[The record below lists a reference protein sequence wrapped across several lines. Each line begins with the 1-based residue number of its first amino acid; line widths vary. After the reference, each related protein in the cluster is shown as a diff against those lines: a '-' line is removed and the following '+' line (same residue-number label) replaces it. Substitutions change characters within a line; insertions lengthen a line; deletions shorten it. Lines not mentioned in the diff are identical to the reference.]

1 MFQQSYESY
10 SRNFIS
16 CYKSSIFILFFFLVK
31 ATDFW
36 SQLCIKCF
44 SKSSCMML
52 RPFPLRLMDF
62 MISYRIRSCISV
74 ASPQFSAQMGQ
85 TVTTI
90 FFTSWYVG
98 RGHYALDPTI
108 KDKSVHFPILQM
120 LWALDH
126 ACAEISIATDVS
138 RTYLLEQFT
147 CHDNVVRTIENW
159 CRHLDCRVIQCML
172 PKLSDLVGNE
182 PSPIK
187 RGKTTSQHQVHH
199 NSARA
204 IMVSSLHQASQ
215 PKRQKSQSYGHCGQF
230 VIYTVCI
237 CECVQRFRWRT

>member
-1 MFQQSYESY
+1 
-10 SRNFIS
+10 
-16 CYKSSIFILFFFLVK
+16 
-31 ATDFW
+31 
-36 SQLCIKCF
+36 
-44 SKSSCMML
+44 
-52 RPFPLRLMDF
+52 

-147 CHDNVVRTIENW
+147 CHDYVVRTIENW

-172 PKLSDLVGNE
+172 PKLSDLVGDE
-182 PSPIK
+182 LSPIK
-187 RGKTTSQHQVHH
+187 KGKTSQHQVHY

-215 PKRQKSQSYGHCGQF
+215 PKRQKSQSYRHC
-230 VIYTVCI
+230 
-237 CECVQRFRWRT
+237 

>member
-1 MFQQSYESY
+1 MFQQSYKSY
-10 SRNFIS
+10 SRKFIS

-36 SQLCIKCF
+36 FQLCFKCF

-74 ASPQFSAQMGQ
+74 ASPQLSAQMSQ

-98 RGHYALDPTI
+98 RGHYVLDPTI

-126 ACAEISIATDVS
+126 ACAEIS
-138 RTYLLEQFT
+138 
-147 CHDNVVRTIENW
+147 N
-159 CRHLDCRVIQCML
+159 
-172 PKLSDLVGNE
+172 KLIIGNTG
-182 PSPIK
+182 
-187 RGKTTSQHQVHH
+187 R
-199 NSARA
+199 
-204 IMVSSLHQASQ
+204 
-215 PKRQKSQSYGHCGQF
+215 
-230 VIYTVCI
+230 
-237 CECVQRFRWRT
+237 

>member
-1 MFQQSYESY
+1 MLQKLYIY
-10 SRNFIS
+10 S
-16 CYKSSIFILFFFLVK
+16 LLLVK
-31 ATDFW
+31 ATEFW
-36 SQLCIKCF
+36 SHFCIRCF

-147 CHDNVVRTIENW
+147 CHDYVVRTIENW
-159 CRHLDCRVIQCML
+159 C
-172 PKLSDLVGNE
+172 
-182 PSPIK
+182 
-187 RGKTTSQHQVHH
+187 
-199 NSARA
+199 
-204 IMVSSLHQASQ
+204 
-215 PKRQKSQSYGHCGQF
+215 
-230 VIYTVCI
+230 
-237 CECVQRFRWRT
+237 